1 METTKTNKNE
11 FAIAMF
17 DAYKKSKNPNV
28 SPKFTKVE
36 LNKDG
41 ECVVTRDLYKMYR
54 TAAIKVS
61 KKHGIFNE
69 TKYHSVTDDDTLA
82 DWMSMFDGDLGLLQE
97 VVPNITLSE
106 VVDLFTWYSFCM
118 TRAGSPANI
127 EMLDITTHK

>member
-1 METTKTNKNE
+1 MENQKTNE
-11 FAIAMF
+11 FAIAM
-17 DAYKKSKNPNV
+17 AKTYKNSKNPYV

-36 LNKDG
+36 LNEDC

-54 TAAIKVS
+54 TAAIKIS

-69 TKYHSVTDDDTLA
+69 TKYHSITDDDTLA

-106 VVDLFTWYSFCM
+106 VVDLCTWYTFCM
-118 TRAGSPANI
+118 NRASSPAQMQI
-127 EMLDITTHK
+127 LDITIHK